1 MNQIKGD
8 PDDKE
13 AAIRIVLNKIQ
24 LRGFQIAEQIFP
36 TWEKGKLFQPNR
48 NVFSFQMPCFD
59 FVSYI
64 TFLTYCVSKD
74 FIEVIGEV

>member
-13 AAIRIVLNKIQ
+13 AAIRIVLNKIKW
-24 LRGFQIAEQIFP
+24 RRFQIAEQIFP

-48 NVFSFQMPCFD
+48 TVFSFQMPCFD

-64 TFLTYCVSKD
+64 TFLHILCFKRFY
-74 FIEVIGEV
+74 